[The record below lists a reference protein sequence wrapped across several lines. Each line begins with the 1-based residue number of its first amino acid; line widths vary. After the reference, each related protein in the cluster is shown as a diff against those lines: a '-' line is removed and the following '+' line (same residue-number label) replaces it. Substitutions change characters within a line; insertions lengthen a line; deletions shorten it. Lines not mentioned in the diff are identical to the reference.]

1 MKANLKSLE
10 ECRQLKKYERS
21 EYWNLRKKGI
31 QPLPWEFGCPDWSHD
46 ETGAVNCWIPPDP
59 DAVLLDD
66 GIPFEE
72 QHYQAEKRIRSGT
85 TCSTDGRRWLTRV
98 LLMITGRITRRGI
111 EVIA

>member
-21 EYWNLRKKGI
+21 EYWVLRKKGI

-72 QHYQAEKRIRSGT
+72 QHYQAEKEDTQWDNMQHGWSKMVDQG
-85 TCSTDGRRWLTRV
+85 
-98 LLMITGRITRRGI
+98 
-111 EVIA
+111 VINDYWKNYQAWN

>member
-46 ETGAVNCWIPPDP
+46 ETG
-59 DAVLLDD
+59 L
-66 GIPFEE
+66 
-72 QHYQAEKRIRSGT
+72 
-85 TCSTDGRRWLTRV
+85 
-98 LLMITGRITRRGI
+98 
-111 EVIA
+111 